1 MTVLVDVN
9 IAILFQ
15 LDRKGKFVVYK
26 IGWIRWYKG
35 FANFDKKIKE
45 LYRKNLDINKKL

>member
-1 MTVLVDVN
+1 MKEQN
-9 IAILFQ
+9 P
-15 LDRKGKFVVYK
+15 KMHVVYK